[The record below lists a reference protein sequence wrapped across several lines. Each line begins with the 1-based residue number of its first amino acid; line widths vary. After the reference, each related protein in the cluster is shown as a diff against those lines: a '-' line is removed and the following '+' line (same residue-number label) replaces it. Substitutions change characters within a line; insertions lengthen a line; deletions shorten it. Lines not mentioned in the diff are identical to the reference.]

1 MGTKLSPLGQYIKE
15 QVSIKRKKEG
25 RPWSQN
31 ELARRAG
38 ISGGA
43 LSMIINGKVQPKA
56 PTLIQIANALNIDSE
71 PLLKV
76 AGLLKLAGVIDQSED
91 KIHPTLLD
99 SVKIINSLSGND
111 RQTAIELVK
120 EVANAF
126 KKRNEQSSEIV
137 IKGM

>member
-1 MGTKLSPLGQYIKE
+1 MSIKLSPLGQYIKE
-15 QVSIKRKKEG
+15 QVNIKRKKEG

-38 ISGGA
+38 ISSGA

-56 PTLIQIANALNIDSE
+56 PTLIQIANALGIDSE
-71 PLLKV
+71 PLLKI
-76 AGLLKLAGVIDQSED
+76 AGLLELAGVIDQSED

-120 EVANAF
+120 GVANAF
-126 KKRNEQSSEIV
+126 KKRNE
-137 IKGM
+137 